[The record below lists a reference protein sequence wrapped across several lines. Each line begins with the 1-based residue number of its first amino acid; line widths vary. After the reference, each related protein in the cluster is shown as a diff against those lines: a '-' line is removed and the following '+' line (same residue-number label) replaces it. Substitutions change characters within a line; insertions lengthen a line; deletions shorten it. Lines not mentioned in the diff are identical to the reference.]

1 MPEIL
6 VILLI
11 FLQKSDII
19 KLAYLLYIIKLY
31 SENVMKKT
39 DKFTLCIP
47 MYNEASIIADTARTL
62 SESMKSF
69 YDQGLFGSYEILF
82 SDDGSTDGSAETV
95 NSLGLENVRVIGYP
109 ENRGKGCAV
118 RCAMLDAAG
127 DDPEDG
133 HVIMFT
139 DADLAYGTDVIGSF
153 AQAFAENP
161 EKDIFIGSRNLSG
174 DGYEGYTFI
183 RRLASKVYIK
193 FLCAIGGFRLSD
205 SQCGCKAFRASA
217 AKKIFSHTETD
228 GFAFDFEAILFAG
241 RYKMKIGELPVK
253 IINHRESKIRLW
265 RDVFLMLIDLF
276 KMRRRVART
285 KLD

>member
-1 MPEIL
+1 
-6 VILLI
+6 
-11 FLQKSDII
+11 
-19 KLAYLLYIIKLY
+19 
-31 SENVMKKT
+31 
-39 DKFTLCIP
+39 
-47 MYNEASIIADTARTL
+47 MYNEVSIIADTAKAL
-62 SESMKSF
+62 SESMKAF
-69 YDQGLFGSYEILF
+69 CEKGLFDSYEILF

-95 NSLGLENVRVIGYP
+95 NSLGLKNVRVIGYS

-118 RCAMLDAAG
+118 RYAMLEAAG
-127 DDPEDG
+127 DEPEDG

-161 EKDIFIGSRNLSG
+161 DKDIFIGSRNLSG

-193 FLCAIGGFRLSD
+193 FLCAVGGFKLSD
-205 SQCGCKAFRASA
+205 SQCGCKAFRAEA

-241 RYKMKIGELPVK
+241 RYKMNIGELPVR

-276 KMRRRVART
+276 KMRRRVARA